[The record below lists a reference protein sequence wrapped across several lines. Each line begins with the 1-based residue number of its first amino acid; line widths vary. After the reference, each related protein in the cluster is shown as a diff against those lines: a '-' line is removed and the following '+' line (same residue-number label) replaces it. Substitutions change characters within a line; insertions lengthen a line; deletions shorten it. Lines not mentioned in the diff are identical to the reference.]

1 MKPGKTLRFKTL
13 LPVLICA
20 LLALGVTSQT
30 ALALELGPTGL
41 RLSGEVAQTA
51 SWFFDP
57 GELVIGVTRYKL
69 SLDQSLRRA
78 GIGIDGHLHVSV
90 KGWYDHEASEGKWIE
105 LGEAYADIYH
115 DLFDLRLGHQVV
127 SWGTAYGLNPTSYV
141 NPMPALDTL
150 EPGMLT
156 DAAGLPVPAAYVS
169 AYPSWRDLSA
179 DIGMVLVLDPRLQG
193 VPLPKEAQAQIL
205 YGVRSRIK
213 EGLDPSDLAG
223 GLAEMILP
231 WLPPGFTV
239 TPEFLEGLAQ
249 IIINYAEARLAG
261 EEFVPEVPG
270 SFTDRL
276 EFAAR
281 AGMNFGMWDLYLSGF
296 RGWEDAPVLWVEVV
310 PSVEFTEGTSLSGPS
325 PPPIEMISGIYMD
338 LYPKAAYRKA
348 TALGAAVSGT
358 WGPYTFWG
366 EASYTWPD
374 EVKELDPEQNVVF
387 STNNPYLQLVIGADQ
402 MLGSAGEYYVMGQY
416 IYNGRGSLLSPYTM
430 PDEEGNLKVEP
441 GHYLSAIG
449 RATILDDHQIELIN
463 VLNIRD
469 KSGLI
474 MPRYTYKINP
484 MLSTWVETTLLF
496 GEESTEFGSLPM
508 NKYVSCGV
516 KVIW

>member
-1 MKPGKTLRFKTL
+1 
-13 LPVLICA
+13 
-20 LLALGVTSQT
+20 
-30 ALALELGPTGL
+30 
-41 RLSGEVAQTA
+41 
-51 SWFFDP
+51 
-57 GELVIGVTRYKL
+57 
-69 SLDQSLRRA
+69 
-78 GIGIDGHLHVSV
+78 
-90 KGWYDHEASEGKWIE
+90 
-105 LGEAYADIYH
+105 
-115 DLFDLRLGHQVV
+115 
-127 SWGTAYGLNPTSYV
+127 
-141 NPMPALDTL
+141 
-150 EPGMLT
+150 
-156 DAAGLPVPAAYVS
+156 
-169 AYPSWRDLSA
+169 
-179 DIGMVLVLDPRLQG
+179 
-193 VPLPKEAQAQIL
+193 VPLPKEAKAQIL

-223 GLAEMILP
+223 GLAEKMILP
-231 WLPPGFTV
+231 WL
-239 TPEFLEGLAQ
+239 
-249 IIINYAEARLAG
+249 EARLAG

-296 RGWEDAPVLWVEVV
+296 RGWEDAPVLWVEVA
-310 PSVEFTEGTSLSGPS
+310 PSVEFTEG
-325 PPPIEMISGIYMD
+325 PIEMISGIYMD